1 MKAGMKRRVKRR
13 KRISQ
18 VKRRAEGQGQQGRG
32 QLWVREKK
40 KKVRPEVEIEIEMI
54 EVMEMVGEVDGYS
67 K

>member
-1 MKAGMKRRVKRR
+1 MKRRVKRR

-40 KKVRPEVEIEIEMI
+40 VRPEVEIEIEMI